1 MSNIIKLAN
10 RDFRNI
16 IKNKGFWISFSIA
29 LFYVL
34 IWLHRKPKTF
44 QAENYQFEF
53 FRVVLFI
60 IIYYSSVMLSK
71 EFKFGTVKNLFT
83 GAFTRV
89 EILVEKLL
97 VVMQLGLFLGIISR
111 LLNIAIIYY
120 LTGTIS
126 MSDIINENTVYSLII
141 YLIISLV
148 IGSFA
153 LLITLITKNQNA
165 TLIYTF
171 LFFAVFQYFMPLFI
185 MINSQKNLS
194 IIDEIITKLP
204 NYVIYTWAEIWQFT
218 GLELIVMF
226 AYVVIFFI
234 PSIFIISK
242 KSLR

>member
-29 LFYVL
+29 LFFVL

-97 VVMQLGLFLGIISR
+97 FTFFL
-111 LLNIAIIYY
+111 
-120 LTGTIS
+120 
-126 MSDIINENTVYSLII
+126 V
-141 YLIISLV
+141 
-148 IGSFA
+148 
-153 LLITLITKNQNA
+153 
-165 TLIYTF
+165 
-171 LFFAVFQYFMPLFI
+171 
-185 MINSQKNLS
+185 
-194 IIDEIITKLP
+194 
-204 NYVIYTWAEIWQFT
+204 
-218 GLELIVMF
+218 
-226 AYVVIFFI
+226 
-234 PSIFIISK
+234 
-242 KSLR
+242 

>member
-1 MSNIIKLAN
+1 MSNVIRLAN

-16 IKNKGFWISFSIA
+16 IKTKGFWISVLVA

-34 IWLHRKPKTF
+34 LWIHRKPKSF
-44 QAENYQFEF
+44 LPENYQFEF

-71 EFKFGTVKNLFT
+71 EFKFGTAKILFT
-83 GAFTRV
+83 GIFTRV
-89 EILVEKLL
+89 EILSEKLL
-97 VVMQLGLFLGIISR
+97 VIMKLGLFLGIISR
-111 LLNIAIIYY
+111 LLNIVIIYN

-126 MSDIINENTVYSLII
+126 MSDIFNENTIYALII

-148 IGSFA
+148 IGSFG
-153 LLITLITKNQNA
+153 LLITLITKSQNS
-165 TLIYTF
+165 TLVYNF

-185 MINSQKNLS
+185 MLNSKKSLS

-204 NYVIYTWAEIWQFT
+204 NYLIYTWVEMWQFT
-218 GLELIVMF
+218 NVELIAML
-226 AYVVIFFI
+226 AYGSIFLI

-242 KSLR
+242 KSLG